1 MLTMTPTAA
10 SALSK
15 ARSDTG
21 VPGTYG
27 VRFFATSPTPSQ
39 AARLAFEFVESAQ
52 PDDTVTNESGLQA
65 FVAPEV
71 DELIGDATVDV
82 ETSGGQS
89 ELVVRRNARNGG
101 A

>member
-10 SALSK
+10 SALTK

-21 VPGTYG
+21 APSTYG
-27 VRFFATSPTPSQ
+27 VRFFASSPTPTQ
-39 AARLAFEFVESAQ
+39 GARLAFEFVESPQ
-52 PDDTVTNESGLQA
+52 PDDSITNESGLQA

-82 ETSGGQS
+82 ETNGRHS
-89 ELVVRRNARNGG
+89 ELVLRREAHNGG